1 MKMKISFLLIIFIP
15 LIFSCNINGNNEEI
29 DDLKSQ
35 KFGLTVIA
43 KGELYG
49 NGDEG
54 FSQENIVVTTEKQ
67 WKALISKMSKV
78 NDVTQS
84 FNETDIDFSE
94 YRVVAIFDKVRGS
107 GGYYL
112 QVTSKPESGKI
123 IIDIVHGTPAGAV
136 TLNITQPYL
145 IGKIPVSDMSVVF
158 KDDSPMI
165 YNR

>member
-1 MKMKISFLLIIFIP
+1 MKIINLLFLIVFVSVFIR
-15 LIFSCNINGNNEEI
+15 CNTKNDDESIR
-29 DDLKSQ
+29 DLKSQ
-35 KFGLTVIA
+35 EFGLTVIA

-54 FSQENIVVTTEKQ
+54 FNQENIVVTTKKQ

-94 YRVVAIFDKVRGS
+94 YRVVAVFDKVRGS

-136 TLNITQPYL
+136 TLNITQPYF